1 MDVHTRKLSIRH
13 RTEFVYASPARE
25 SVNEVRLSPVD
36 WPRQSVLSVD
46 LDVTPAADVAEAFDL
61 YGNRVWWCQ
70 IVEGH
75 ERLVMEASSVVAI
88 ASAPITPMR
97 DDGPEQWAIVDSDG
111 YRDDWAEF
119 LTTTS
124 QVGWSGATREFAAA
138 LDAPEGAGVAEWA
151 AALALSIS
159 EALVYEPG
167 TTDVTTTVDGV
178 IAAGRGV
185 CQDFANVFLAVC
197 RQRGV
202 AARYVSG
209 WLYELDRDGPVE
221 SHAWVEVQV
230 PGVGWVENDP
240 THPGEVGDRHVR
252 IAVGRDYGDVVPVKG
267 AYLGGATESMTVE
280 VELVDL
286 TAAIEPA

>member
-1 MDVHTRKLSIRH
+1 VHTRKLSIRH

-36 WPRQSVLSVD
+36 WPRQSVESVD
-46 LDVTPAADVAEAFDL
+46 LDVTPTADVAESFDL

-88 ASAPITPMR
+88 APARVMPVR
-97 DDGPEQWAIVDSDG
+97 DDGAEQWAIINSDG

-119 LTTTS
+119 LTSTPH
-124 QVGWSGATREFAAA
+124 VGWTAATREFAEA
-138 LDAPEGAGVAEWA
+138 LNVPDGVGVAEWA
-151 AALALSIS
+151 AALAVSIN

-167 TTDVTTTVDGV
+167 ATDVTTTVDGV
-178 IAAGRGV
+178 LAAGRGV

-209 WLYELDRDGPVE
+209 WLYEPDREGPVE
-221 SHAWVEVQV
+221 SHAWVEVLV
-230 PGVGWVENDP
+230 PGAGWVEEDP

-267 AYLGGATESMTVE
+267 AYLGGATESMIVE

-286 TAAIEPA
+286 TAAIETA